1 MVSMLKDLCTVV
13 GGGPR
18 FWAFTGLTAA
28 SAAAQ
33 AAAVLALLP
42 VLSRLLG
49 PDPASAG
56 AWLLVLIALIA
67 AAWCLD
73 VVNAHVGLRL
83 GIRVMRVIHERVPRA
98 VMAWPASALT
108 PAKVAR
114 LRTLVSSG
122 AVEATSALLLLLSPL
137 VSAVVFMGAFGAG
150 LLLVSPVLAAATI
163 GGGVLVLGALRLST
177 TWEERAREAFS
188 SAMEELDSRLFE
200 FARAQ
205 PFLRTARRVSAGRQA
220 VDRAVTEGRSGVL
233 RVLGRQVPGQLV
245 LSVTTQVVMGG
256 FALAAW
262 HAYAG
267 GRVGGAGAAAL
278 VVILL
283 RVVEQV
289 TVVSGSADALLALR
303 RSLAEVRELV
313 EVPSAGGAAPLDH
326 APSVTV
332 RNLSV
337 AYPDGTVGLG
347 GRGRESRDGCD
358 DRADG
363 RGAGGIDLDLRPGT
377 VTAVV
382 GRSGSGKSTLLR
394 ALAGALPVSGGAV
407 SLDGAVASA
416 EELTANATM
425 VFQATVLGAGTVR
438 DNIMAVNPAL
448 GDADLERIAEASQ
461 VSELVARLPR
471 GWDTPAGEWGSQL
484 SGGERQRVGIA
495 RALAKPARLLLVDE
509 ATSALDALAERAVA
523 RALGRVRDD
532 YTTVVV
538 THRPAT
544 VAVADTVVVMED
556 GRVAEAGPREE
567 LEASGGL
574 LAHFMEEW
582 RDAAAWRV

>member
-1 MVSMLKDLCTVV
+1 MLRNLHAVV
-13 GGGPR
+13 GGGAR
-18 FWAFTGLTAA
+18 FWAFVVLTAA
-28 SAAAQ
+28 SAVIQ
-33 AAAVLALLP
+33 AAAVLSLLP
-42 VLSRLLG
+42 ILSRLLG

-56 AWLLVLIALIA
+56 GWLLVLVALIA
-67 AAWCLD
+67 VAWCLD
-73 VVNAHVGLRL
+73 VVNARVGLRL
-83 GIRVMRVIHERVPRA
+83 GIRVMRTIHGSAPRA
-98 VMAWPASALT
+98 IMTWPASILT
-108 PAKVAR
+108 SAKIAR

-122 AVEATSALLLLLSPL
+122 AIEATSALLLLISPL
-137 VSAVVFMGAFGAG
+137 VGAVVFIGALGIG
-150 LLLVSPVLAAATI
+150 LLPISPALSAVTV
-163 GGGVLVLGALRLST
+163 GGGAIVLGALWLST
-177 TWEERAREAFS
+177 TWEARAQEVFS
-188 SAMEELDSRLFE
+188 DAMEELDSRLFE
-200 FARAQ
+200 FAWAQ
-205 PFLRTARRVSAGRQA
+205 PSLRTARRISLGRRA
-220 VDRAVTEGRSGVL
+220 VDRAMEESRSGAL

-245 LSVTTQVVMGG
+245 LSIAMQMVMGG
-256 FALAAW
+256 FAFAAW
-262 HAYAG
+262 RAYAD
-267 GRVGGAGAAAL
+267 GRVDGAGAAAL
-278 VVILL
+278 VIILL
-283 RVVEQV
+283 RVIEQV
-289 TVVSGSADALLALR
+289 TVVSGGVGGLLALR
-303 RSLAEVRELV
+303 RSLAEARELV
-313 EVPSAGGAAPLDH
+313 EVPPVRGAEPLDH
-326 APSVTV
+326 APFVSA

-337 AYPDGTVGLG
+337 TYPDGTVGLG
-347 GRGRESRDGCD
+347 SRGRESRDGCD
-358 DRADG
+358 ERA
-363 RGAGGIDLDLRPGT
+363 AGGGVDGIALDLRPGT

>member
-1 MVSMLKDLCTVV
+1 
-13 GGGPR
+13 
-18 FWAFTGLTAA
+18 
-28 SAAAQ
+28 
-33 AAAVLALLP
+33 
-42 VLSRLLG
+42 
-49 PDPASAG
+49 
-56 AWLLVLIALIA
+56 
-67 AAWCLD
+67 
-73 VVNAHVGLRL
+73 
-83 GIRVMRVIHERVPRA
+83 MRVIHERVPRA

-137 VSAVVFMGAFGAG
+137 VSAVVFMGALGAG

-163 GGGVLVLGALRLST
+163 GGGALVLGALWLST
-177 TWEERAREAFS
+177 TWEEGAQEAFS

-200 FARAQ
+200 LAWAQ
-205 PFLRTARRVSAGRQA
+205 PSLRTARRVSAGRQA
-220 VDRAVTEGRSGVL
+220 VDRAVTEGRSGAL

-337 AYPDGTVGLG
+337 TYPDGTVGLG
-347 GRGRESRDGCD
+347 DGCD

-438 DNIMAVNPAL
+438 DNIVAVNPAL

-509 ATSALDALAERAVA
+509 ATSALDAPAERAVA
-523 RALGRVRDD
+523 RALGRVRGD

>member
-1 MVSMLKDLCTVV
+1 MVSMLRDLCTVV

-163 GGGVLVLGALRLST
+163 GGGALVLGALWLST
-177 TWEERAREAFS
+177 TWEESAQEAFS

-200 FARAQ
+200 LAWAQ
-205 PFLRTARRVSAGRQA
+205 PSLRTARRVSAGRQA

-233 RVLGRQVPGQLV
+233 RVLGRQVPGRLV

-337 AYPDGTVGLG
+337 TYPDGTVGLG
-347 GRGRESRDGCD
+347 GRGRD
-358 DRADG
+358 
-363 RGAGGIDLDLRPGT
+363 RPGPRSHR
-377 VTAVV
+377 
-382 GRSGSGKSTLLR
+382 GR
-394 ALAGALPVSGGAV
+394 
-407 SLDGAVASA
+407 
-416 EELTANATM
+416 
-425 VFQATVLGAGTVR
+425 
-438 DNIMAVNPAL
+438 
-448 GDADLERIAEASQ
+448 
-461 VSELVARLPR
+461 
-471 GWDTPAGEWGSQL
+471 
-484 SGGERQRVGIA
+484 
-495 RALAKPARLLLVDE
+495 
-509 ATSALDALAERAVA
+509 
-523 RALGRVRDD
+523 
-532 YTTVVV
+532 
-538 THRPAT
+538 
-544 VAVADTVVVMED
+544 
-556 GRVAEAGPREE
+556 
-567 LEASGGL
+567 
-574 LAHFMEEW
+574 
-582 RDAAAWRV
+582 